1 MRKTMVKKAAAGTL
15 LGGSLLFTGFGVA
28 GVADA
33 APVSNIGDGLVNVQ
47 TGNITIAKDVNVD
60 VAAQVAANVCGVT
73 VQNVNV
79 LASQVD
85 QTGTPA
91 TVCTSNNEPVTITNN

>member
-1 MRKTMVKKAAAGTL
+1 MQKTMVKRAAAGTL

-28 GVADA
+28 NA
-33 APVSNIGDGLVNVQ
+33 APVSNIADGLVSVQ
-47 TGNITIAKDVNVD
+47 TGNITVAKDVNVD
-60 VAAQVAANVCGVT
+60 VAAQVAADVCGVT

-85 QTGTPA
+85 QTGTPV
-91 TVCTSNNEPVTITNN
+91 TVCTSKNEPVAIVNNA